1 MSFRRRA
8 LALFVLATAGL
19 GGWWYLHE
27 PAPVKVKVQEAMPG
41 TVEEIV
47 ANTRAGT
54 LKPCRRAKLAP
65 SLGGQIATLVVREGD
80 RVKTGDLLLE
90 LWNQDLTAQVTLAER
105 EAEAAEARAR
115 SACLNAENAEREAAR
130 QAKLDVR
137 RLTSQETLDRAIT
150 AAQAGRADC
159 EAAQATARVSA
170 AKVGVAHANLA
181 KTRLTAP
188 FPGIVAEVSGELS
201 EYVTPSPPGIPTPPA
216 VDLIDDACH
225 YVSAP
230 IDEVDAAKVRLG
242 AEVRVT
248 LDAFGDRVF
257 AGRVRRLAPYV
268 LDLEKQARTL
278 EVEVEL
284 IEPAKGP
291 ATDPTTDPST
301 DLVTELA
308 TDPST
313 DLATDP
319 AADPST
325 DSTTQPST
333 DPATEPANN
342 LAWLAGYSADVEII
356 VERRE
361 AVPRVPTA
369 ALKPDGTLLVLD
381 PVTGRLQA
389 RKVET
394 GLANWEQTQIT
405 GGLKPGELV
414 VLSLDQE
421 GVRDGARAVQEES
434 QP

>member
-1 MSFRRRA
+1 MTFRRRT
-8 LALFVLATAGL
+8 LVLFLLATVAL
-19 GGWWYLHE
+19 GAWWFLHE
-27 PAPVKVKVQEAMPG
+27 PAPVAVKVQPVALG

-65 SLGGQIATLVVREGD
+65 SLGGQIAILAVREGD

-105 EAEAAEARAR
+105 EADAAEARAR

-130 QAKLDVR
+130 QVKLDAR
-137 RLTSQETLDRAIT
+137 RLTSEETLDRAIT

-170 AKVGVAHANLA
+170 AQVGVAHANLA

-284 IEPAKGP
+284 
-291 ATDPTTDPST
+291 
-301 DLVTELA
+301 
-308 TDPST
+308 
-313 DLATDP
+313 
-319 AADPST
+319 
-325 DSTTQPST
+325 
-333 DPATEPANN
+333 TEPAPD
-342 LAWLAGYSADVEII
+342 LAWLAGYSADVEIVI
-356 VERRE
+356 ERRE
-361 AVPRVPTA
+361 GVLRVPTA

-381 PVTGRLQA
+381 PTTGRLGE
-389 RKVET
+389 RKVEK

-405 GGLKPGELV
+405 AGLKPGELV

-421 GVRDGARAVQEES
+421 GVTDGALAVQEES
-434 QP
+434 KP

>member
-1 MSFRRRA
+1 MTFRRRT
-8 LALFVLATAGL
+8 LAFFVLAAAGL
-19 GGWWYLHE
+19 GAWWTLYE
-27 PAPVKVKVQEAMPG
+27 PAPVAVKVQPVAPG

-65 SLGGQIATLVVREGD
+65 SLGGQIATLAVREGD

-90 LWNQDLTAQVTLAER
+90 LWNQDLTAQVSLAER

-130 QAKLDVR
+130 QVKLDQR
-137 RLTSQETLDRAIT
+137 RLTSEETLDRAIT

-284 IEPAKGP
+284 
-291 ATDPTTDPST
+291 
-301 DLVTELA
+301 
-308 TDPST
+308 
-313 DLATDP
+313 TDP
-319 AADPST
+319 AP
-325 DSTTQPST
+325 
-333 DPATEPANN
+333 E
-342 LAWLAGYSADVEII
+342 LAWLAGYSADVEIVI
-356 VERRE
+356 ERRE
-361 AVPRVPTA
+361 GVLRVPTA

-381 PVTGRLQA
+381 PAAGRLQA

-421 GVRDGARAVQEES
+421 GVEDGARAVQGDAKPEES
-434 QP
+434 RP

>member
-1 MSFRRRA
+1 MTFRRRTLVLFI
-8 LALFVLATAGL
+8 LAAAGL
-19 GGWWYLHE
+19 GAWWYLHE
-27 PAPVKVKVQEAMPG
+27 PAPVRVKVLAVAPG

-65 SLGGQIATLVVREGD
+65 SLGGQIATLAVHEGD

-130 QAKLDVR
+130 QVKLDAR

-170 AKVGVAHANLA
+170 AKVGVAQANLA

-188 FPGIVAEVSGELS
+188 FAGIVAEVSGELS

-225 YVSAP
+225 YISAP

-257 AGRVRRLAPYV
+257 PGRVRRLAPYV

-284 IEPAKGP
+284 
-291 ATDPTTDPST
+291 
-301 DLVTELA
+301 
-308 TDPST
+308 
-313 DLATDP
+313 TDP
-319 AADPST
+319 AP
-325 DSTTQPST
+325 
-333 DPATEPANN
+333 E
-342 LAWLAGYSADVEII
+342 LAWLAGYSADVEIVI
-356 VERRE
+356 ERRE

-369 ALKPDGTLLVLD
+369 AIKPDGTLLVLD
-381 PVTGRLQA
+381 PATGRLQA
-389 RKVET
+389 RKVQT

-405 GGLKPGELV
+405 GGLETGELV

-421 GVRDGARAVQEES
+421 GVKDGALAVREDAKQAES
-434 QP
+434 RP